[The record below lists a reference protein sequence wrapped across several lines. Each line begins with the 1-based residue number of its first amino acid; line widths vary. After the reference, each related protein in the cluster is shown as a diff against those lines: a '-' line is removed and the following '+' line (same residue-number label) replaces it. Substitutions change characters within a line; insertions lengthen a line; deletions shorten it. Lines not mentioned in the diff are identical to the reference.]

1 VPSQPAQSRAVSGR
15 ELLTMVQVGEMSTD
29 TRITDAAASLRSWLV
44 FKMNFRTIEIPPEL
58 LEQHQLLW
66 DYYREKK
73 GA

>member
-1 VPSQPAQSRAVSGR
+1 MPSQPAQSRVVSGR

-29 TRITDAAASLRSWLV
+29 TRIANAAASLRSWLV
-44 FKMNFRTIEIPPEL
+44 FKMSFRTIEIPPEL
-58 LEQHQLLW
+58 HEYYQQLW